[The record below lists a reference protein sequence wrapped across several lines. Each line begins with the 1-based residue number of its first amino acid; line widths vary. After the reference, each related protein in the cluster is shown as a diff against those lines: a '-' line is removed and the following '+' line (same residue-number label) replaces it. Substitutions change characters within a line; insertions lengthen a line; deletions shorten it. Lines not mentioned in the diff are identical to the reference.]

1 MPAQEVTGKPTEKYL
16 RYTPRRDVVFVLGAG
31 ASHPDGVPLQR
42 DILPMI
48 IAGEIKQ
55 IADSVIGRQVNQFI
69 FDNFS
74 IKPATN
80 EYPRLEAVF
89 GFLDYFIQ
97 QNESLSSKYTNEKI
111 REIKENFIKIIHY
124 IVNFRTDRLSH
135 IYHLF
140 WDAVRKYNRNVSIIT
155 LNYDT
160 MLEQAFDFLFQKFGY
175 IDYCIHLMNYDK
187 LRELEGF
194 NFWINTREPIVIKAG
209 QDPVPFKIIKLH
221 GSLNWKYCNC
231 CNHTL
236 LTPWDRKVDLNRGK
250 LIGHTF
256 PEEEEYDY
264 YCPIDR
270 TEFQTLIMP
279 PSYIKSLNNPVI
291 SQLFGEA
298 SREIRVTPKIVFI
311 GYALS
316 DADVHIKA
324 LFKKHLKN
332 DVKLVVVNV
341 RDTATL
347 KQRYHALSNN
357 VEFIHH
363 SFEEI
368 VQDDDVMQ
376 KLLACV

>member
-1 MPAQEVTGKPTEKYL
+1 
-16 RYTPRRDVVFVLGAG
+16 
-31 ASHPDGVPLQR
+31 
-42 DILPMI
+42 
-48 IAGEIKQ
+48 
-55 IADSVIGRQVNQFI
+55 
-69 FDNFS
+69 
-74 IKPATN
+74 
-80 EYPRLEAVF
+80 
-89 GFLDYFIQ
+89 
-97 QNESLSSKYTNEKI
+97 
-111 REIKENFIKIIHY
+111 
-124 IVNFRTDRLSH
+124 
-135 IYHLF
+135 
-140 WDAVRKYNRNVSIIT
+140 
-155 LNYDT
+155 

-187 LRELEGF
+187 LRELKGF
-194 NFWINTREPIVIKAG
+194 NFWINPREPIVVKENEN
-209 QDPVPFKIIKLH
+209 PVPFKIIKLH

-264 YCPIDR
+264 YCPVDR

-279 PSYIKSLNNPVI
+279 PSYIKSLNNPII

-324 LFKKHLKN
+324 LFKKHLKD
-332 DVKLVVVNV
+332 DVNLVVVNV
-341 RDTATL
+341 KDTETL
-347 KQRYHALSNN
+347 RQQYYALSSN
-357 VEFIHH
+357 VEFIHR

-368 VQDDDVMQ
+368 VRDDDMMQ
-376 KLLACV
+376 KLLT